1 MIPAPGETPG
11 EWWANTGFPDET
23 SEWDESDTYF
33 HDVPRELED
42 LSTERERGQS
52 ATPMGQPWPLH
63 AWPDVPTRFLVC
75 SEDRSI
81 PPDLMRRVARDRLG
95 IVPDEIATGHMP
107 MLARPRELADRLDAY
122 SQDA

>member
-1 MIPAPGETPG
+1 MPEG
-11 EWWANTGFPDET
+11 
-23 SEWDESDTYF
+23 DESDIYF

-42 LSTERERGQS
+42 LATEHQRGQS
-52 ATPMGQPWPLH
+52 ATPMGQPWPLD

-75 SEDRSI
+75 SEDRSF
-81 PPDLMRRVARDRLG
+81 PPDLVRRAVRARLG

-107 MLARPRELADRLDAY
+107 MLARPTELAERLEAY